1 MKHTVREENGVI
13 VIVLEGKIMGE
24 PLDTALINMVDK
36 YVKEN
41 KVNAVMDFSRVDWIN
56 SMALGICITILTTL
70 RGRGG
75 DLKLVCV
82 PEKVRIFLDRCR
94 MFAVFES
101 YDTMENAIASFKTK
115 T

>member
-1 MKHTVREENGVI
+1 MKHAVREENGVI

-36 YVKEN
+36 HIKEN
-41 KVNAVMDFSRVDWIN
+41 KVNAVMDFSKVLWMN
-56 SMALGICITILTTL
+56 SMALGICISILTTL

-75 DLKLVCV
+75 DLRLACV
-82 PEKVRIFLDRCR
+82 SEKARIFLDRSR
-94 MFAVFES
+94 MFAVFQS
-101 YDTMENAIASFKTK
+101 YDTLEKAIESFKTR